1 LNDSTSAAQLVKGAI
16 EALSRDVTAAMQT
29 GLDVQ
34 SRSIID
40 GVASKLSDQKRD
52 FLEKVPL

>member
-1 LNDSTSAAQLVKGAI
+1 LVNGAI
-16 EALSRDVTAAMQT
+16 EALSRDVTAMQT

-40 GVASKLSDQKRD
+40 GVASKLSDQKID
-52 FLEKVPL
+52 ILEKVPLYTISVAQSK